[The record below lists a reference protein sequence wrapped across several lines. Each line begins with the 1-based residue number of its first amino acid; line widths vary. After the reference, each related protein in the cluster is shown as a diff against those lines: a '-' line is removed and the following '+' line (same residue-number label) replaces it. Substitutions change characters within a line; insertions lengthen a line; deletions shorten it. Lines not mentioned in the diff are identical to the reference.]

1 MKPAEA
7 LVAIT
12 GASGVIYG
20 VRLVEVLAQR
30 TSVDVI
36 VSRMAEQIGVLEL
49 GYSIYNKMSKVA
61 RKVYWDYEMEAMYSS
76 SSSTTKSMIIA
87 PCSIKTLSAI
97 AHGYASNLVVRAAL
111 AVLRLA
117 RKLVLVV
124 RETPLGVIELENML
138 KLARAGAIILPAC
151 PAFYHEPKTVEDMVD
166 FVVGKVL
173 DVLGYEHNLYRRWQ
187 PIG

>member
-1 MKPAEA
+1 M
-7 LVAIT
+7 VAIT

-20 VRLVEVLAQR
+20 VRLVQVLAQK

-36 VSRMAEQIGVLEL
+36 VSRMAERIGVLEL
-49 GYSIYNKMSKVA
+49 GYSIYDRVSRFA
-61 RKVYWDYEMEAMYSS
+61 RKVYWDHEIEAMYSS
-76 SSSTTKSMIIA
+76 SSSAPKSMIIA

-97 AHGYASNLVVRAAL
+97 AHGYASNLIVRAAL

-117 RKLVLVV
+117 RRLVLVI

-138 KLARAGAIILPAC
+138 KLAKAGAIILPAC
-151 PAFYHEPKTVEDMVD
+151 PAFYHEPKTVEDMID

-173 DVLGYEHNLYRRWQ
+173 DVLGYEHNLYRKWQ
-187 PIG
+187 PTS

>member
-1 MKPAEA
+1 MEPAET

-20 VRLVEVLAQR
+20 VRLVQVLAQKAC
-30 TSVDVI
+30 VDVI
-36 VSRMAEQIGVLEL
+36 VSRMAERIGVLEL
-49 GYSIYNKMSKVA
+49 GYSVYDKVSRFA

-76 SSSTTKSMIIA
+76 SSSAPKNMVIA

-124 RETPLGVIELENML
+124 RETPLGIIELENML
-138 KLARAGAIILPAC
+138 KLAKAGAIILPAC
-151 PAFYHEPKTVEDMVD
+151 PAFYHAPKTVEDMVD
-166 FVVGKVL
+166 FIVGKVL
-173 DVLGYEHNLYRRWQ
+173 EVLGYEHNLYRRWQ
-187 PIG
+187 STS